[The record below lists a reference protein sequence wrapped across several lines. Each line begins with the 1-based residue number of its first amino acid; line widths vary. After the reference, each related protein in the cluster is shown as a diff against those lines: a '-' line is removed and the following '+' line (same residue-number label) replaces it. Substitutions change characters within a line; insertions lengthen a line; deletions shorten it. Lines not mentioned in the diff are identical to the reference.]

1 MNSEQSSV
9 SFELPPSF
17 QVDGIDVFVEGSSP
31 DTIVMLHGWPDT
43 WRLWDAQVQHLSSR
57 WRCVRFTLPGFDV
70 TLPRRALSMEQMVD
84 FLRRVV
90 EQASPDRP
98 VVLMLHD
105 WGCIFGWELAMRHPE
120 LVSRIVAVDVGDAV
134 SAEYRRTLGARA
146 IAMTAGYQG
155 WLALAWGL
163 SGLGLTRLA
172 DGMTRRMAR
181 WLHCRAD
188 PRRIGACMNYPYF
201 IAWTGAHGSYR
212 RLLPV
217 APSCPVL
224 YCYGKKKPF
233 MFHSER
239 WARELAGSKG
249 CKVLRFDTGHWVMRQ
264 APGPFNAAVSQW
276 LLT

>member
-9 SFELPPSF
+9 TYELPPSF
-17 QVDGIDVFVEGSSP
+17 QVDGVDILVEGSST

-90 EQASPDRP
+90 QQASPDRP

-146 IAMTAGYQG
+146 LAMTAGYQG
-155 WLALAWGL
+155 WLALVYWVSWWL
-163 SGLGLTRLA
+163 SCT
-172 DGMTRRMAR
+172 
-181 WLHCRAD
+181 
-188 PRRIGACMNYPYF
+188 PGA
-201 IAWTGAHGSYR
+201 
-212 RLLPV
+212 
-217 APSCPVL
+217 VL
-224 YCYGKKKPF
+224 WDCISSGQ
-233 MFHSER
+233 
-239 WARELAGSKG
+239 G
-249 CKVLRFDTGHWVMRQ
+249 C
-264 APGPFNAAVSQW
+264 
-276 LLT
+276 